1 MRQPWAVGFAAGAAA
16 LGAALALLYWGG
28 TYELRLGT
36 ILAMYIAL
44 ASGWNLIGGMAG
56 YPSFATAAFFGLGA
70 YAGALTQVKG
80 VPMVF
85 AWTFAAVVAGTV
97 ALAIGWIVLR
107 LRGHYFAIASFA
119 VVIVLREIATNW
131 TDLTG
136 GGMGVSLPM
145 LQLSMLAQARLFFSA
160 QAVLAAL
167 AVAICLFVAYSKL
180 GFALGC
186 IRQNES
192 AAGMLGLDARRAKT
206 AAFCISSA
214 IMGAA
219 GAIYASSI
227 FYIDPSDVF
236 DILLSIKPII
246 MTMLGGG
253 GTVAGPILGAAL
265 FMILEQTVWANFLSV
280 HAAILGAL
288 VVVIAMFLPRGL
300 FGRRLRPR
308 LA

>member
-1 MRQPWAVGFAAGAAA
+1 MTHRWTWILASTAAIGAA
-16 LGAALALLYWGG
+16 LGLVFWGDA
-28 TYELRLGT
+28 YQLRLGA

-44 ASGWNLIGGMAG
+44 ACGWNLIGGMAG

-80 VPMVF
+80 VPMAL
-85 AWTFAAVVAGTV
+85 AWTFAAVVVGIV

-131 TDLTG
+131 TGLTG

-145 LQLSMLAQARLFFSA
+145 LQISVVEQARLFFVA
-160 QAVLAAL
+160 QALLAII
-167 AVAICLFVAYSKL
+167 AVAISLFVASSKL
-180 GFALGC
+180 GFALRC

-192 AAGMLGLDARRAKT
+192 AAGMLGLDARRAKA

-214 IMGAA
+214 IVGSA

-246 MTMLGGG
+246 MAMLGGA
-253 GTVAGPILGAAL
+253 GTVAGPVVGAML
-265 FMILEQTVWANFLSV
+265 LLILEQTVWANFLSV
-280 HAAILGAL
+280 HSAILGAL
-288 VVVIAMFLPRGL
+288 VVVLAVFLPRGL
-300 FGRRLRPR
+300 FGRRLRR
-308 LA
+308 RVV

>member
-1 MRQPWAVGFAAGAAA
+1 MNHRLLAGVATVTIGAA
-16 LGAALALLYWGG
+16 LGLFLWGDA
-28 TYELRLGT
+28 YQLRLGT

-44 ASGWNLIGGMAG
+44 ACGWNLIGGMAG

-80 VPMVF
+80 VPMVL
-85 AWTFAAVVAGTV
+85 AWTFAAVVAATV

-119 VVIVLREIATNW
+119 LVIVLREIVTNW
-131 TDLTG
+131 TGLTG

-145 LQLSMLAQARLFFSA
+145 LQTSVVEQARLFFTA

-167 AVAICLFVAYSKL
+167 AVTVSLFVASSWL
-180 GFALGC
+180 GFALQC
-186 IRQNES
+186 VRQNES
-192 AAGMLGLDARRAKT
+192 AAGMLGLDARRVKAV
-206 AAFCISSA
+206 AFCISSA
-214 IMGAA
+214 ILGAA

-236 DILLSIKPII
+236 DILLSVKPIV
-246 MTMLGGG
+246 MAMLSGA
-253 GTVAGPILGAAL
+253 GTVAGPVLGALL
-265 FMILEQTVWANFLSV
+265 FLILEQTVWASFLSV
-280 HAAILGAL
+280 HSAILGAL
-288 VVVIAMFLPRGL
+288 VVALAVFLPRGL
-300 FGRRLRPR
+300 FGRRLRRR

>member
-1 MRQPWAVGFAAGAAA
+1 MRQQWMIGFATTAAI
-16 LGAALALLYWGG
+16 GAALALLFAGG

-36 ILAMYIAL
+36 ILAMYISL
-44 ASGWNLIGGMAG
+44 ASAWNLIGGMAG

-80 VPMVF
+80 IPMVF
-85 AWTFAAVVAGTV
+85 AWTLAGLVAAIA

-131 TDLTG
+131 TGLTG

-145 LQLSMLAQARLFFSA
+145 LQSSMLAQARLFFTA
-160 QAVLAAL
+160 QAMLAAI
-167 AVAICLFVAYSKL
+167 AVAISWLVACSKL

-192 AAGMLGLDARRAKT
+192 AAGMLGLDARRAKA

-214 IMGAA
+214 VIGAA

-227 FYIDPSDVF
+227 FYIDSSDVF
-236 DILLSIKPII
+236 DILLSVKPII
-246 MTMLGGG
+246 MAMLGGA
-253 GTVAGPILGAAL
+253 GTVAGPIVGAAL

-280 HAAILGAL
+280 HSAILGAL
-288 VVVIAMFLPRGL
+288 VVAIAMFLPRGL
-300 FGRRLRPR
+300 FGRRFLRR

>member
-1 MRQPWAVGFAAGAAA
+1 MSERWMVGFATTAAIGAA
-16 LGAALALLYWGG
+16 LGLLYWAGA
-28 TYELRLGT
+28 YELRLGT

-44 ASGWNLIGGMAG
+44 ATGWNLIGGMAG

-70 YAGALTQVKG
+70 YAGTLTQVKG
-80 VPMVF
+80 VPMVL
-85 AWTFAAVVAGTV
+85 AWTFAAVVAATV

-119 VVIVLREIATNW
+119 VVIVLREVATNW
-131 TDLTG
+131 TGLTG

-145 LQLSMLAQARLFFSA
+145 LQSSMLAQARLFFAA

-167 AVAICLFVAYSKL
+167 AVAISLFVAYSKL

-214 IMGAA
+214 ITGAA

-236 DILLSIKPII
+236 DILLSVKPII
-246 MTMLGGG
+246 MAMLGGA
-253 GTVAGPILGAAL
+253 GTVAGPILGATL

-280 HAAILGAL
+280 HSAILGAL
-288 VVVIAMFLPRGL
+288 VVVIAMFVPRGL
-300 FGRRLRPR
+300 FGRRLRRR